1 MLMAQITP
9 GVDYYPAPLSLQQLG
24 SSAPHMMEVAA
35 QMETGATS
43 VKQHR
48 RSASLDT
55 SAEDHQTANSV
66 STESWDDVVRPEE
79 GERRPLNPKRCGWA
93 R

>member
-1 MLMAQITP
+1 MLLRQMTP

-24 SSAPHMMEVAA
+24 SGAPHMMEVAA
-35 QMETGATS
+35 QMETGASS

-55 SAEDHQTANSV
+55 SAEDHQAANSV
-66 STESWDDVVRPEE
+66 STESWDDVAGPEE
-79 GERRPLNPKRCGWA
+79 EERRPLNPTRRG
-93 R
+93 RVR

>member
-1 MLMAQITP
+1 MLMAQMTP

-24 SSAPHMMEVAA
+24 PSSPHMMEVAA

-55 SAEDHQTANSV
+55 SAEDHQAATAS
-66 STESWDDVVRPEE
+66 RPSR
-79 GERRPLNPKRCGWA
+79 GTTWRGPRRKSDGR
-93 R
+93 

>member
-1 MLMAQITP
+1 MMMMRMTP
-9 GVDYYPAPLSLQQLG
+9 GVDYHPVPLSLQQLG
-24 SSAPHMMEVAA
+24 SCGPHMMEVAA

-48 RSASLDT
+48 RSESLDT
-55 SAEDHQTANSV
+55 SAEDHQAANSV
-66 STESWDDVVRPEE
+66 STESWADVAGPEE
-79 GERRPLNPKRCGWA
+79 EERRPLNPKHCGRA